1 MIVVT
6 VLLTAAHLFVLSVGA
21 ASPAWASCAAGTP
34 RLSDAAF
41 SGTVIQTTRA
51 GRIAQVRTDAGLMV
65 EVRGTDA
72 IDPPGGG
79 AATSV
84 DRSYVTGQRYEFH
97 PINSTSPY
105 SDNNCTATH
114 ELPASPSTSA
124 APAGAVSSAAPAE
137 SPILGWVIALGAL
150 GALGG
155 VIVLTC
161 VLVVRVRRRR
171 STNLT

>member
-51 GRIAQVRTDAGLMV
+51 GRIAQVRTDAGLVV

-114 ELPASPSTSA
+114 ELPASTSTSA
-124 APAGAVSSAAPAE
+124 APAGAVSPAAPAE
-137 SPILGWVIALGAL
+137 SPFLGWVIAL

-161 VLVVRVRRRR
+161 VLVVRQLRRRR
-171 STNLT
+171 PTNLT